1 MAVSYAIKTD
11 GEFPVIDFLNY
22 CTNESLEGIAE
33 KVSAL
38 CDEDRTQIIFDFSGC
53 QVINSL
59 GIATLLEVLMIVQDY
74 EGTAV
79 ITGLDAAKKK
89 FFSLTGVFS
98 VAESSDDQAQAVEI
112 LRG

>member
-1 MAVSYAIKTD
+1 MAVSYVIKTD

-38 CDEDRTQIIFDFSGC
+38 CDEDRTKIIFDFSGC

-59 GIATLLEVLMIVQDY
+59 GIATLLEVLMIIQDY
-74 EGTAV
+74 EGQAV

-89 FFSLTGVFS
+89 FFSLTGVFTVS
-98 VAESSDDQAQAVEI
+98 EHSDNLAQASEA
-112 LRG
+112 LQN